1 MSKKIFNKVIFDL
14 KLLFLI
20 KRKKSWCGNDLCITI
35 SSVKSTQYKKLCG
48 SHIKIWNLANY
59 MKKWNK
65 EHKTLSFQFFT
76 NRFSVLMF
84 WCFLFCFFMWFA
96 PFQILIIEPQSIWHK
111 LLVLSWLYCKFRV
124 FLAVQLDKCFLI
136 GLFIALKLR
145 YIFLSDFLLFHEC
158 QNSVSTFYRHDFKK
172 ITDFEIRRTRH
183 NLSRLFMIMFFKK
196 KVI

>member
-1 MSKKIFNKVIFDL
+1 MQITWKNGTKNIRHLVFSFSQIDL
-14 KLLFLI
+14 
-20 KRKKSWCGNDLCITI
+20 
-35 SSVKSTQYKKLCG
+35 V
-48 SHIKIWNLANY
+48 
-59 MKKWNK
+59 
-65 EHKTLSFQFFT
+65 
-76 NRFSVLMF
+76 F